1 MFEKFKSYIR
11 KEKLFEPTDKILLT
25 VSGGMD
31 SVVMLEL
38 FHQAGFEFGIAH
50 VNFKL
55 RGDESDGDQLFV
67 EGLAKKYNALLHI
80 NSFDTK
86 EYAKKYKLS
95 TQMAARELRYQFF
108 EEIRKEFDYQYIAT
122 AHHTDDQVETLF
134 INLLRGTGIAGLRGI
149 LPKQNGLIRPLLFA
163 KREEIVNF
171 RVEHNLPYRED
182 SSNASDN
189 YLRNK
194 IRHQLMPALEGL
206 DANYLDLLN
215 ANMKR
220 FGESEQIYKQ
230 HINLV
235 RSELQFQKSGRIYI
249 SVEKLKK
256 YSPLVTY
263 LFELLKPF
271 GFLFSQA
278 EDIVQ
283 SLDHES
289 GKHFFSETHEL
300 LKDREYLIIRD
311 KQLAQANNTLEIDES
326 TESIDFPICLK
337 FKKLS
342 LLDYFV
348 MPTHHNIGA
357 LDYAKLKFPLTIRK
371 WEEGDVFCPLG
382 SKFKK
387 KLSNFFIDRKFNLF
401 EKEDAYL
408 LCSGEDIVWIIG
420 HQLDDR
426 FKITDKTKDV
436 FWVEFQ

>member
-1 MFEKFKSYIR
+1 MFEAFKSYIN
-11 KEKLFEPTDKILLT
+11 KEKLFEPSDKVLLT

-31 SVVMLEL
+31 SVVMLDL
-38 FHQAGFEFGIAH
+38 FHQAGFNFGIAH

-55 RGDESDGDQLFV
+55 RGEESDADQQFV
-67 EGLAKKYNALLHI
+67 EGLAKKYNCPLYVT
-80 NSFDTK
+80 SFNTK
-86 EYAKKYKLS
+86 EFAKQNKLS

-108 EEIRKEFDYQYIAT
+108 EEIRQEHNYEFIAT
-122 AHHTDDQVETLF
+122 AHHIDDQVETLF
-134 INLLRGTGIAGLRGI
+134 INLLRGTGISGLRGI
-149 LPKQNGLIRPLLFA
+149 LPKQNVLIRPLLFA
-163 KREEIVNF
+163 KREEIEKY
-171 RVEHNLPYRED
+171 RVKKNLTYRED

-194 IRHQLMPALEGL
+194 IRHKLMPVLEDL

-230 HINLV
+230 HIELV
-235 RSELQFQKSGRIYI
+235 RGELQSEKSGRIYI
-249 SVEKLKK
+249 SIDKLKA
-256 YSPLVTY
+256 YSPIVTY

-271 GFLFSQA
+271 GFLFSQS

-283 SLDHES
+283 TLDHES

-300 LKDREYLIIRD
+300 LKDRRYLIIRD
-311 KQLAQANNTLEIDES
+311 RQAAQMKPKLEIS
-326 TESIDFPICLK
+326 ESIESIESPISLR

-342 LLDYFV
+342 LMDYFV
-348 MPTHHNIGA
+348 MPTHNNIGA

-401 EKEDAYL
+401 EKEDAFL
-408 LCSGEDIVWIIG
+408 LCSGDDIVWIIG

-426 FKITDKTKDV
+426 YKITDKTKEIY
-436 FWVEFQ
+436 WVELI

>member
-1 MFEKFKSYIR
+1 MLEALTTYIKKENLFEK
-11 KEKLFEPTDKILLT
+11 TDKVLLT
-25 VSGGMD
+25 LSGGMD
-31 SVVMLEL
+31 SMVMLEL
-38 FHQAGFEFGIAH
+38 FHQAGYHFGIAH

-55 RGDESDGDQLFV
+55 RGEESDGDQKFV
-67 EGLAKKYNALLHI
+67 EGIAKKYDCPLYVT
-80 NSFDTK
+80 SFDTK
-86 EYAKKYKLS
+86 EYAKQHKLS

-108 EEIRKEFDYQYIAT
+108 EEVRLKNNYQFIAT

-149 LPKQNGLIRPLLFA
+149 LPKQNALIRPLLFA
-163 KREEIVNF
+163 KREEIVKF
-171 RVEHNLPYRED
+171 RVEHNLPFRED

-194 IRHQLMPALEGL
+194 IRHKLMPALEDL
-206 DANYLDLLN
+206 DANYLNLLN

-230 HINLV
+230 HI
-235 RSELQFQKSGRIYI
+235 ELIRGDIQFEKAGKAYLSI
-249 SVEKLKK
+249 EKLKK
-256 YSPLVTY
+256 QSPLVTY

-283 SLDHES
+283 TLDHES
-289 GKHFFSETHEL
+289 GKQFFSETHEL
-300 LKDREYLIIRD
+300 LKDREYLIIRA
-311 KQLAQANNTLEIDES
+311 KLRNIEISEIKINKT
-326 TESIDFPICLK
+326 TESLDNPIYLK

-342 LLDYFV
+342 LKDYFV
-348 MPTHHNIGA
+348 MPTHNNIAA
-357 LDYAKLKFPLTIRK
+357 LDYAKLKFPLSIRK
-371 WEEGDVFCPLG
+371 WEKGDVFCPLG

-387 KLSNFFIDRKFNLF
+387 KLSDFFIDRKFNLF

-408 LCSGEDIVWIIG
+408 LCSAEDIVWIIG

-426 FKITDKTKDV
+426 YKITNKTKDV